1 MDFLFDLWIP
11 ILASAAAVFVVSS
24 IVHLALPIH
33 KNDYASLPDEETILA
48 ALRDQQVGPGEYSF
62 PFTESMQEMQE
73 PATIEKYSRG
83 PVGFLTVMPSG
94 PPGLHHLLPGDQF
107 TARGIP
113 AHRHGGRSRLCSHSY
128 LQLDQES
135 PALDNDTQEHLR
147 RNPLRPGHRSNLCQ
161 PGQLG
166 RLERSL
172 AVNCSSLPRPSVD
185 DRLGRLTPPTPPVF
199 CAHAVSPTNHRLC

>member
-24 IVHLALPIH
+24 IVHLVLPIH
-33 KNDYASLPDEETILA
+33 KNDYASLPDEEAILA

-94 PPGLHHLLPGDQF
+94 PPGIGKNLVIWFAYSILISVFAAYITSFL
-107 TARGIP
+107 AIN
-113 AHRHGGRSRLCSHSY
+113 
-128 LQLDQES
+128 S
-135 PALDNDTQEHLR
+135 PREAF
-147 RNPLRPGHRSNLCQ
+147 
-161 PGQLG
+161 
-166 RLERSL
+166 
-172 AVNCSSLPRPSVD
+172 
-185 DRLGRLTPPTPPVF
+185 RLTGTV
-199 CAHAVSPTNHRLC
+199 AVLAYAATHIYNSIWKAQPWQTTLKNIFDGILYGLVTAAIFASLGNWGV